1 MSRLD
6 LSAAKES
13 QRPGYYFITTKDA
26 LGDSRVLFGP
36 FMEFGHAREYMKSGE
51 LQQILRS
58 TIGLEDSVSK
68 VRIIDS
74 ITPRTAELNQEMS
87 PKHAVLIKE
96 PSAFDAPANAVR
108 VEYSNKLSKTF
119 VVGTP
124 LEIAHHLAQ
133 KRNFSPIT
141 TPIPREGGFVWLSEQ
156 KDSIIELRGVT
167 RAVAEQFNDA
177 LTAIKDVNPELQ
189 KDFSF
194 DPSGPNR

>member
-13 QRPGYYFITTKDA
+13 QRPGNYFITTKDA
-26 LGDSRVLFGP
+26 LGESRVLFGP
-36 FMEFGHAREYMKSGE
+36 FMEFGHAREYIKSGE
-51 LQQILRS
+51 LQQVLGS
-58 TIGLEDSVSK
+58 TIGLEDSLSR
-68 VRIIDS
+68 VRIVDS
-74 ITPRTAELNQEMS
+74 VMPRTAELNQEMS
-87 PKHAVLIKE
+87 PKHAVLIQE
-96 PSAFDAPANAVR
+96 SNAYDAPENAVR

-167 RAVAEQFNDA
+167 RAVADKFNAA
-177 LTAIKDVNPELQ
+177 LTTIKKVNPELT
-189 KDFSF
+189 KNLNY
-194 DPSGPNR
+194 DPSGPGR